1 MLTQEKKK
9 QCIDDAD
16 ISCEFP
22 VNLPNFYSSNQDHN
36 RGESNPESNFDFFLC
51 ITRYARLCSK
61 VKRCLYSATAFTY
74 RPHTLFSIIEELDH
88 DVGRWYES
96 VPSSLRLEVP
106 VSMANL
112 PRGKMFIQTAVLHC
126 CYKYLVCI
134 IHSRLIRQVLWSRR
148 DCGGGFE
155 ATDVKR
161 LEKSAEASVKAARSI
176 ILLTRFVDVDNYTPS
191 W

>member
-1 MLTQEKKK
+1 MVLTQEKK

-22 VNLPNFYSSNQDHN
+22 VNLRNFYSSNQDQI
-36 RGESNPESNFDFFLC
+36 REESNAESTFDFFLC

-61 VKRCLYSATAFTY
+61 VKRCLYSVTAFAHRT
-74 RPHTLFSIIEELDH
+74 HTLFSIVEELHH

-112 PRGKMFIQTAVLHC
+112 PRGRMFIQAVVLHC

-134 IHSRLIRQVLWSRR
+134 IHSRLMRKVFWSRR
-148 DCGGGFE
+148 DSGVGFE
-155 ATDVKR
+155 ATDVRR

-176 ILLTRFVDVDNYTPS
+176 ILLTRYVDVDNYTPS